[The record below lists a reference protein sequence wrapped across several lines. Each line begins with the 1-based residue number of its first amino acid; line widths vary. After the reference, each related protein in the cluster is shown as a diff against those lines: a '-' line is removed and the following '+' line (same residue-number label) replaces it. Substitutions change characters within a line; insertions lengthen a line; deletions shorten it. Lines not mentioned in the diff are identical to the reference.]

1 MTPLSKPHLRILVGK
16 STGLWLF
23 ALGLGTLGWF
33 QGLQGLLG
41 AGVVLLSW
49 ALAST
54 ASALAERRRGLALSG
69 QGPDPQRLLIWIWAP
84 LCIAAAVLVAFWA
97 PIAPTQAPPIWAAP
111 LLGILALASGVLARY
126 HQDTNSLPEAA
137 GLATWARWGLWSLG
151 LSAVVLAGRTWGAP
165 DFAAELWWETAWVN
179 ALCIATVAWLAEG
192 LWTSLR
198 GARPLKRPKHL
209 HLGWAP
215 FSSPLLLR
223 LFFSS
228 LNPISSLFDT
238 LENLS
243 GIDIKGTW
251 AIQVLRRSLE
261 PLAVSLALLGWLSTG
276 LTLVDVHEQG
286 VREHLGVPDPVVL
299 EPGLHLSWPWPVD
312 TVHRLPTARVQTM
325 NLGHGEA
332 PEVSAGQSFAWLFSL
347 GYSEEQAVEEDDES
361 RLWAKQ
367 HAAEEYTLLL
377 GDGRDLISVDGLLH
391 YRIGDPHAWLYNTQ
405 NPEQALESAAYRA
418 LMLHT
423 SGKGL
428 EQALSENLQKLATE
442 IRDTIQSSIAD
453 QGLGVEIVDFT
464 LSALHPPVL
473 VATDYQSVVSAQIDQ
488 QRMLTEAQ
496 GYRLGRLPLARSE
509 ALEKTSQASADTA
522 TRLAQA
528 RGEAAAF
535 SAVEQSYQASPSL
548 FRYRRRMEV
557 LEDKLK
563 DRRLYVLDARFEGD
577 GGNVW
582 LME

>member
-1 MTPLSKPHLRILVGK
+1 MNTPSRPHLRILVGEAAV
-16 STGLWLF
+16 LWLL
-23 ALGLGTLGWF
+23 AVGLGLLGWF
-33 QGLQGLLG
+33 RGLQVVLG
-41 AGVVLLSW
+41 AAVVLLPW
-49 ALAST
+49 AVAST
-54 ASALAERRRGLALSG
+54 ASALAEHRRGQPLAGEGL
-69 QGPDPQRLLIWIWAP
+69 DPQRGLIWIWGP
-84 LCIAAAVLVAFWA
+84 LCAAAALVVAVFA
-97 PIAPTQAPPIWAAP
+97 PIAPAQAPPTWAAP
-111 LLGILALASGVLARY
+111 ILAALAVGSAVLARY
-126 HQDTNSLPEAA
+126 HQDTPGLPEAL
-137 GLATWARWGLWSLG
+137 GLASWARWGLWSLG
-151 LSAVVLAGRTWGAP
+151 GSAVILAGRTWGIP

-179 ALCIATVAWLAEG
+179 ALCIASLALLAEG
-192 LWTSLR
+192 IWTSLR
-198 GARPLKRPKHL
+198 GARPIKRASHAQ
-209 HLGWAP
+209 LGWAP
-215 FSSPLLLR
+215 LSSPLLLR

-228 LNPISSLFDT
+228 LNPVSSLFDT

-261 PLAVSLALLGWLSTG
+261 PLAVVLLGLGWLSTG
-276 LTLVDVHEQG
+276 LTMVDVHEQG
-286 VREHLGVPDPVVL
+286 VREHLGVPDAEVL

-312 TVHRLPTARVQTM
+312 SVHRLPTARVQTM
-325 NLGHGEA
+325 KLGHGEA
-332 PEVSAGQSFAWLFSL
+332 PEVSASQSFAWLFSL
-347 GYSEEQAVEEDDES
+347 GYSQDTPAEEEEES

-377 GDGRDLISVDGLLH
+377 GDGRDLVSVDGLLH
-391 YRIGDPHAWLYNTQ
+391 YRIADPHAWLYNTQ

-423 SGKGL
+423 ADKGL
-428 EQALSENLQKLATE
+428 EQALSENLQSLAGE
-442 IRDTIQSSIAD
+442 IRQTIQSSIAD

-509 ALEKTSQASADTA
+509 ALEKTSQASADA
-522 TRLAQA
+522 STRLAQA

>member
-1 MTPLSKPHLRILVGK
+1 MNTPTRPHLRIFVGEAC
-16 STGLWLF
+16 GLWVL
-23 ALGLGTLGWF
+23 ALSLGTLGWF
-33 QGLQGLLG
+33 QGLQALLG
-41 AGVVLLSW
+41 AGVVLLPW
-49 ALAST
+49 AVAST
-54 ASALAERRRGLALSG
+54 ASALAERRRGSAADRE
-69 QGPDPQRLLIWIWAP
+69 GPDPQRALIWIWAP
-84 LCIAAAVLVAFWA
+84 LCVAAAGVVAFLA
-97 PIAPTQAPPIWAAP
+97 PIAPVQVPPTWAAP
-111 LLGILALASGVLARY
+111 LLAFLALGSGVLARY
-126 HQDTNSLPEAA
+126 HQDTPGLPEAA

-151 LSAVVLAGRTWGAP
+151 LSALVLAGRTWGVT

-179 ALCIATVAWLAEG
+179 ALCTASVALLAEG

-198 GARPLKRPKHL
+198 GARPLKRPSHMQ
-209 HLGWAP
+209 LGWAP

-228 LNPISSLFDT
+228 LNPVSSLFDT

-261 PLAVSLALLGWLSTG
+261 PLAITLALLGWLSTG
-276 LTLVDVHEQG
+276 LTMVDVHEQG
-286 VREHLGVPDPVVL
+286 VREHLGVPDKQVL

-312 TVHRLPTARVQTM
+312 TVHRLPTERVQTM
-325 NLGHGEA
+325 KLGHGEA

-347 GYSEEQAVEEDDES
+347 GYSEDQAVEEEEES

-377 GDGRDLISVDGLLH
+377 GDGRDLVSVDGLLH
-391 YRIGDPHAWLYNTQ
+391 YRIADPHAWLYNTQ
-405 NPEQALESAAYRA
+405 NPEQAVKSAAYRA

-428 EQALSENLQKLATE
+428 EQALSENLQSLAGE
-442 IRDTIQSSIAD
+442 IRDTIQQSIAD

-509 ALEKTSQASADTA
+509 ALEKTSQASADAA

-535 SAVEQSYQASPSL
+535 SAVEQSHQASPSL
-548 FRYRRRMEV
+548 
-557 LEDKLK
+557 
-563 DRRLYVLDARFEGD
+563 
-577 GGNVW
+577 
-582 LME
+582 

>member
-1 MTPLSKPHLRILVGK
+1 MESRRKR
-16 STGLWLF
+16 S
-23 ALGLGTLGWF
+23 GLGRPNLGC
-33 QGLQGLLG
+33 
-41 AGVVLLSW
+41 A
-49 ALAST
+49 
-54 ASALAERRRGLALSG
+54 
-69 QGPDPQRLLIWIWAP
+69 RLR
-84 LCIAAAVLVAFWA
+84 
-97 PIAPTQAPPIWAAP
+97 
-111 LLGILALASGVLARY
+111 S
-126 HQDTNSLPEAA
+126 
-137 GLATWARWGLWSLG
+137 
-151 LSAVVLAGRTWGAP
+151 
-165 DFAAELWWETAWVN
+165 ELWWETAWVN
-179 ALCIATVAWLAEG
+179 AVSIASVAWTAEG

-198 GARPLKRPKHL
+198 GARPLKRETHAQ
-209 HLGWAP
+209 LGWAP

-223 LFFSS
+223 LFFSG

-261 PLAVSLALLGWLSTG
+261 PLALVLVLIGWLSTG
-276 LTLVDVHEQG
+276 LTMVDVHEQG
-286 VREHLGVPDPVVL
+286 VREHLGVPDAEVL
-299 EPGLHLSWPWPVD
+299 EPGLHVSWPWPVD

-325 NLGHGEA
+325 KLGHGEA
-332 PEVSAGQSFAWLFSL
+332 PEAGAGQSFAWLFSL
-347 GYSEEQAVEEDDES
+347 GYSQEEEVEEEEES

-377 GDGRDLISVDGLLH
+377 GDGRDLVSVDGLLH
-391 YRIGDPHAWLYNTQ
+391 YRIADPHAWLYNTQ

-423 SGKGL
+423 ADKGL
-428 EQALSENLQKLATE
+428 EQALSENLQSLAGE
-442 IRDTIQSSIAD
+442 IRQTIQSSIAD

-509 ALEKTSQASADTA
+509 ALEKTSQASADA
-522 TRLAQA
+522 STRLAQA

-535 SAVEQSYQASPSL
+535 SAVEQSYRASPSL

-557 LEDKLK
+557 LEAKLK